1 MRYTIK
7 GKLQSAICDGHEFA
21 IMHTKVRIYSL
32 NEKINAATAFTSAQS
47 KEVSQVFDEKEIK
60 NRRKQLLAETTTDA
74 SGNYE
79 FNIDGNKAK
88 YDGGAVAVVLYY
100 EELPDYGQKDTKL
113 PKHFKPFEVLL
124 DIIQPKWRETD
135 KELIAI
141 WNYSILKRIWCYIL
155 QRLDIWVICGTLTN
169 CESQAPLYGIE
180 VIAMD
185 DDIITDDLLG
195 SQVTDA
201 NGKFCI
207 YYRSKDFKKTF
218 LSPFINIETTPIFS
232 FDNGPDIYFKF
243 AVGGTEF
250 FAESSSEA
258 QKPSRKNVGHCL
270 CVKLC
275 LKESPNVP
283 GDVPAAFYQI
293 GYARKYHPVLN
304 IDPATGRTIGK
315 VEASWNGQA
324 FYATLDL
331 RGSLS
336 KKFNGQPVEY
346 KFQYAEVAN
355 PSIDVSSI
363 PAGSWV
369 DVQPND
375 IAKSEIGTR
384 ITSFFPIIKY
394 NSYQIHGTD
403 AVTPYGNEVEVHFSG
418 NWIQV
423 PQDSGI
429 FDIAFNGS
437 LIQLISSNL
446 ANGSVNKAGLVQGT
460 TSAPLQKNRYFALRM
475 WKREQG
481 NDASKV
487 MAGFSRPLAI
497 FNTTYQNVPQGG
509 SWLPSTSNELGI
521 ASVDL
526 EELKVGGGCSK
537 ITTTLTVN
545 YTAANPNLGAVA
557 INMYGPGGP
566 HNFEAVAFPSP
577 GEEAFGAS
585 KYTGANNTVDPNDV
599 INLPNCSYEVR
610 LTAELKL
617 TNGETQHQGI
627 WDRVLFCK

>member
-1 MRYTIK
+1 MKYAIK
-7 GKLQSAICDGHEFA
+7 GKLQSAICDGNEFA
-21 IMHTKVRIYSL
+21 IANTKVRVYSL
-32 NEKINAATAFTSAQS
+32 DEDRNAATALTAAQS
-47 KEVSQVFDEKEIK
+47 KEVSQVFEEGEIK
-60 NRRKQLLAETTTDA
+60 KRSKQLLAETKTDA
-74 SGNYE
+74 LGNYE
-79 FNIDGNKAK
+79 VKIDGDKTK
-88 YDGGAVAVVLYY
+88 YDGGTVAITLFYDEV
-100 EELPDYGQKDTKL
+100 PDYGQKDTK
-113 PKHFKPFEVLL
+113 KSRNFKPFEVLL
-124 DIIQPKWRETD
+124 DIIQPKWREVD
-135 KELIAI
+135 NGLIAG

-195 SQVTDA
+195 SAVTNA

-218 LSPFINIETTPIFS
+218 LSPWINVETTPIFS

-243 AVGGTEF
+243 ALGGSEF
-250 FAESSSEA
+250 FAESPSEA
-258 QKPSRKNVGHCL
+258 QKPSRKNVGNCL
-270 CVKLC
+270 CVSLC

-293 GYARKYHPVLN
+293 GYARTYHPLIN
-304 IDPATGRTIGK
+304 IDPATGRTTGK
-315 VEASWNGQA
+315 SVASWNDQA

-346 KFQYAEVAN
+346 KFEYAEVAN
-355 PSIDVSSI
+355 PSVDVSTI
-363 PAGSWV
+363 PPGSWT

-375 IAKSEIGTR
+375 IAKAEIGTR
-384 ITSFFPIIKY
+384 ITTFFPVIKY

-403 AVTPYGNEVEVHFSG
+403 APTSYGNEVEVHFSG

-429 FDIAFNGS
+429 FDIHFNGS
-437 LIQLISSNL
+437 LIHLISSNL
-446 ANGSVNKAGLVQGT
+446 ANGSVDKFGLMQGT
-460 TSAPLQKNRYFALRM
+460 SSAPLQKNRYFALRM

-497 FNTTYQNVPQGG
+497 FNTLYKNVPQGG
-509 SWLPSTSNELGI
+509 SWLPGTSDELGI

-537 ITTTLTVN
+537 ISTSLTVN
-545 YTAANPNLGAVA
+545 YTAANPNLGGVS

-566 HNFEAVAFPSP
+566 HNFEAVAFPTP
-577 GEEAFGAS
+577 GEEAFGAA
-585 KYTGANNTVDPNDV
+585 KYTGANNTVDPGDV

-610 LTAELKL
+610 LSAELKL

-627 WDRVLFCK
+627 WDRVLFCR